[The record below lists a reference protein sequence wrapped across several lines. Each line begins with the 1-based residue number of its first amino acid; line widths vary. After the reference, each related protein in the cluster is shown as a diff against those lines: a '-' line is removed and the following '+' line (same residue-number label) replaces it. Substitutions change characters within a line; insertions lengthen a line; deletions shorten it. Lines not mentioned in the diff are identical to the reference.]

1 MAYDNFDFALG
12 EGFLEVVGEA
22 LGGGADGVDVHAVAA
37 GAHDAAQAA
46 CAELEVLVERLDEVC
61 LVLGVKHFLYGLAG
75 GFVVLFAEPL
85 LCFGSDFFDK
95 VCIIG
100 HNSEWGRLGLC

>member
-1 MAYDNFDFALG
+1 MADVVAYDNLDFALG

-46 CAELEVLVERLDEVC
+46 CAKFEVLVERFDKVC
-61 LVLGVKHFLYGLAG
+61 FVFGVKHFLNCLAG
-75 GFVVLFAEPL
+75 SFVVLGAEPL
-85 LCFGSDFFDK
+85 LSFSGDFLNE
-95 VCIIG
+95 VCVVG
-100 HNSEWGRLGLC
+100 HNG